1 MKETLIIMISIPCAI
16 IGAIIG
22 TYIGLWLANN
32 FSFHK
37 IIKFIKREKPKN
49 LF

>member
-1 MKETLIIMISIPCAI
+1 MILLTIIVSVSFAI
-16 IGAIIG
+16 FG

-32 FSFHK
+32 FSFYK
-37 IIKFIKREKPKN
+37 LIKFIKREKPKY

>member
-1 MKETLIIMISIPCAI
+1 MILLAI
-16 IGAIIG
+16 IISVPFAILG

-32 FSFHK
+32 FSFYK
-37 IIKFIKREKPKN
+37 LIKFIKREKPKY